1 MSKREYL
8 SEIPLF
14 YAGEIPV
21 FEVKG
26 KGSLAHFSE
35 MQLKTMRFTLN
46 DKGEYEPYW
55 PFGVRTVEEVIE
67 ILEKV
72 VTDKP
77 DNWDPTWINR
87 TLMPLNDKQRTKFW
101 GMVHKEAYAARNKKW
116 REANAE
122 TLKAKA
128 KAWREANAEKLK
140 LKEKARY
147 EAKKQKEKEQKE
159 QKEKEQNQRLRQ
171 TVLKSY
177 TSRYIESDDET
188 I

>member
-1 MSKREYL
+1 MSKVDCV
-8 SEIPLF
+8 SEIPSF
-14 YAGEIPV
+14 YVSGIPV
-21 FEVKG
+21 FEVK
-26 KGSLAHFSE
+26 AN
-35 MQLKTMRFTLN
+35 N
-46 DKGEYEPYW
+46 DEQENKPYW
-55 PFGVRTVEEVIE
+55 HFGVRTEEEVIA
-67 ILEKV
+67 ILDKII
-72 VTDKP
+72 TDKP
-77 DNWDPTWINR
+77 DDWEPNLIYRN
-87 TLMPLNDKQRTKFW
+87 LMRLNDKQRTKFW

-159 QKEKEQNQRLRQ
+159 QKEKELSQRLRQ

-177 TSRYIESDDET
+177 PSGYIESDDET